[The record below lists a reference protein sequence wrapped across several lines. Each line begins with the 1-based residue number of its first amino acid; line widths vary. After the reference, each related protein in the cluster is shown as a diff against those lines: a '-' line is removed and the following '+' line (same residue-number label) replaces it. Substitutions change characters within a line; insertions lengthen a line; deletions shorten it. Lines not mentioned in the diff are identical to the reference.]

1 MEIHEQQQGETL
13 VLALDGRLDSNT
25 APEFDRALAER
36 IEAGRHTLLIDCDRL
51 EYISSAG
58 LRVFIK
64 TVKTLRAAGGALAA
78 CSMQDHVR
86 EVFEISGFDA
96 FVPIHGSRDEG
107 LAALGSSET

>member
-1 MEIHEQQQGETL
+1 MEIHEEERGGVL
-13 VLALDGRLDSNT
+13 VLAVAGRLDSNT
-25 APEFDRALAER
+25 APAFDAALAAR
-36 IEAGRHTLLIDCDRL
+36 LQAGKKALLVDCDRL

-64 TVKTLRAAGGALAA
+64 TVKALKADNGVLAA
-78 CSMQDHVR
+78 CAMQDHVR

-107 LAALGSSET
+107 LAALSR